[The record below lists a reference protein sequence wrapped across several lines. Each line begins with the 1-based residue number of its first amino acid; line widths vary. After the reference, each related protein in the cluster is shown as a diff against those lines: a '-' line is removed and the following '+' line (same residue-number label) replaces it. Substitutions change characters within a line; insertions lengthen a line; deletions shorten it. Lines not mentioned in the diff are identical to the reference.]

1 MDCVRSVRGSSA
13 SLPFCAYLWLQMTV
27 SIMRA
32 IGPIVSNSLF
42 SLSIDKGYLG
52 GNLVYYILMGMV
64 GMALYVAR
72 LLPQKPFA

>member
-1 MDCVRSVRGSSA
+1 MSGLSGVL
-13 SLPFCAYLWLQMTV
+13 LPRYPSAYLWLQMTV